1 MAELASA
8 SLELLQGQPS
18 RRLSLP
24 NGDSLQV
31 ALQGAQALSWV
42 AGGVE
47 RLYLSPRSVF
57 DGISAIRGGIPVC
70 FPQFN
75 QRGPL
80 PKHGFARNLL
90 WRCDEAPHLTA
101 QEARITL
108 QLSAS
113 EASRAFWPSPF
124 DVTLTLQMQAGQL
137 EITLGVRN
145 TGDEPL
151 FFTGALH
158 TYLAIGDITA
168 VQLEGLQGQPEW
180 DAVTDQL
187 GTAAG
192 TLRFQGEFDRVYAAA
207 SRALTLRDGTTR
219 LAIEQSASFEH
230 TVVWNPGVGKCASL
244 ADMPPDGYRHMLCV
258 EAAQVMAPVSLQA
271 GGQWRGWQRLSVQ

>member
-8 SLELLQGQPS
+8 SLELFQGQPS

-31 ALQGAQALSWV
+31 ALPGAQALSWV

-57 DGISAIRGGIPVC
+57 DGKSAIRGGIPVC

-90 WRCDEAPHLTA
+90 WRCDEAPHLTE
-101 QEARITL
+101 QDARIIL
-108 QLSAS
+108 RLSAS
-113 EASRAFWPSPF
+113 DASRAFWSSSF
-124 DVTLTLQMQAGQL
+124 EATLTLHLQPGKL
-137 EITLGVRN
+137 EITFGVCN
-145 TGDEPL
+145 TGDETM

-158 TYLAIGDITA
+158 TYLAVSDIAA
-168 VQLEGLQGQPEW
+168 VQFEGLHGQSEW
-180 DAVTDQL
+180 DAVTDQH
-187 GTAAG
+187 GIAAG
-192 TLRFQGEFDRVYAAA
+192 VLRFRGEFDRVYAAA
-207 SRALTLRDGTTR
+207 NQALMLQDGAGR
-219 LAIEQSASFEH
+219 LAIEQSPSFEN
-230 TVVWNPGVGKCASL
+230 TVVWNPGADKSASL
-244 ADMPPDGYRHMLCV
+244 TDMPPDGYSHMLCV
-258 EAAQVMAPVSLQA
+258 EAAQVMQPVSVEA
-271 GGQWRGWQRLSVQ
+271 GGQWQGWQRLSVQ